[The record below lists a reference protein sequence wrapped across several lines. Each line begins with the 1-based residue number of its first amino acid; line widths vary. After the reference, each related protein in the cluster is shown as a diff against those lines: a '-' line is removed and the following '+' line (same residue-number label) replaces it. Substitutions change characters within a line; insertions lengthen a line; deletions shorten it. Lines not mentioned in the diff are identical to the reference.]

1 MGSDTTT
8 SHMDGRTPCT
18 RIGGETMAG
27 WNRLGEV
34 KKMGTGGR
42 RMAEEII
49 AVNIIGH

>member
-27 WNRLGEV
+27 WNRLG
-34 KKMGTGGR
+34 GG
-42 RMAEEII
+42 EENGDGGK
-49 AVNIIGH
+49 ADG